1 MKPQM
6 PPSELSQAL
15 EPLRPEIY
23 RAIGFSLLISLL
35 ALSPT
40 VYMLEVY
47 DRVVNSR
54 SGVTLLMLTLMV
66 VLAYAVMELLEK
78 VRGALMRASGVRL
91 DAALSKRVYDAMFMG
106 FLKRQVGGNMQ
117 VLNDLKLVREFL
129 ANPALMA
136 VMEAPVAFVALA
148 LIFAINPLLGWSAV
162 VGAVVQVGITWMNE
176 RATRKPLMEANRAAM
191 GAQQFAD
198 ASLRN
203 AHVMESM
210 GMLDA
215 VHGHWQK
222 RQQEFLAL
230 QAQASEGAGYWTA
243 MSKLLQQIM
252 SSLLLGLGAW
262 LLLSNSLN
270 GGASMMII
278 GSVLGGR
285 VLAPLSQLVAQWNAV
300 VNVRSA
306 WMRLENLLAQV
317 PPKPEAMALPA
328 PKGYLTVEG
337 LMAGAPGTQVPI
349 VRGVQFGLAPGE
361 VLAVVGPSASGKT
374 TLARL
379 LVGLWPAMSGKV
391 RLDGADVH
399 TWDKKEL
406 GPYLGYLPQ
415 GVELLEGT
423 LAENIARFGD
433 VDMVQVEA
441 AARLVGLH
449 ELIMS
454 LPQGYNSPIGRDG
467 AMLSGGQ
474 RQRVGL
480 ARALYGKPVFVVLDE
495 PNSSLDEAG
504 DAALANAIAALK
516 QLGTT
521 FVVMTHRTSVLGV
534 ADKMLIMRDGAQQAF
549 GPRDDV
555 LAALQKARQP
565 ASVPVADGTTVTAP
579 AAPSAA

>member
-1 MKPQM
+1 MKPHS

-23 RAIGFSLLISLL
+23 RAIGFSLIISFL

-54 SGVTLLMLTLMV
+54 SDVTLLMLTLMV
-66 VLAYAVMELLEK
+66 MLAYAVMELLEK

-136 VMEAPVAFVALA
+136 VMEAPVALVALA
-148 LIFAINPLLGWSAV
+148 LIFAISPILGWSAV
-162 VGAVVQVGITWMNE
+162 AGALVQVAITWMNE
-176 RATRKPLMEANRAAM
+176 RASRKPLMEANRAAM
-191 GAQQFAD
+191 NAQQFAD

-215 VHGHWQK
+215 VHGQWQK
-222 RQQEFLAL
+222 RQKEFLGL
-230 QAQASEGAGYWTA
+230 QAQASEGAGFWSA
-243 MSKLLQQIM
+243 MSKLLQLVM
-252 SSLLLGLGAW
+252 TSLLLGLGAW
-262 LLLSNSLN
+262 LLLTNSLN
-270 GGASMMII
+270 GGASMMIV

-306 WMRLENLLAQV
+306 WERLEGLLAQV
-317 PPKPEAMALPA
+317 PPKPEAMSLPA
-328 PKGYLTVEG
+328 PKGYLSVEG
-337 LMAGAPGTQVPI
+337 LMAGAPGQQVPI
-349 VRGVQFGLAPGE
+349 VRGVQFGLAKGE

-379 LVGLWPAMSGKV
+379 LVGLWPALSGKV
-391 RLDGADVH
+391 RLDGADVF
-399 TWDKKEL
+399 TWDKSEL

-415 GVELLEGT
+415 GVELLEGS
-423 LAENIARFGD
+423 LAENIARFGE
-433 VDMVQVEA
+433 VDMAQVEA

-454 LPQGYNSPIGRDG
+454 MPQGYNSPIGRDG

-504 DAALANAIAALK
+504 DLALANAIAALK

-549 GPRDDV
+549 GPRDEV
-555 LAALQKARQP
+555 LAALQKAQQP
-565 ASVPVADGTTVTAP
+565 ASVAAP
-579 AAPSAA
+579 EKNTITAPSAA

>member
-1 MKPQM
+1 MKPQL

-23 RAIGFSLLISLL
+23 RAIGFSLLISFL

-54 SGVTLLMLTLMV
+54 SDVTLLMLTLIV
-66 VLAYAVMELLEK
+66 VLAYAVMGLLEK
-78 VRGALMRASGVRL
+78 VRSALMRASGVRL
-91 DAALSKRVYDAMFMG
+91 DAALSKRVYDAMFVG
-106 FLKRQVGGNMQ
+106 FLKRQVGGSMQ

-136 VMEAPVAFVALA
+136 VMEAPVALVALA
-148 LIFAINPLLGWSAV
+148 LIFAINPILGWSAV
-162 VGAVVQVGITWMNE
+162 VGALVQVSITWMNE
-176 RATRKPLMEANRAAM
+176 RATRKPLMEANRAALN
-191 GAQQFAD
+191 AQQFAD

-215 VHGHWQK
+215 VHGQWQK
-222 RQQEFLAL
+222 RQKEFLTL
-230 QAQASEGAGYWTA
+230 QAQASEGAGFWTA
-243 MSKLLQQIM
+243 MSKLLQLVM

-306 WMRLENLLAQV
+306 WSRLDGLLSQV
-317 PPKPEAMALPA
+317 PLKPEAMSLPA

-337 LMAGAPGTQVPI
+337 LMAGAPGQQVPI
-349 VRGVQFGLAPGE
+349 VRGVQFGLAKGE
-361 VLAVVGPSASGKT
+361 VLVVVGPSASGKT

-379 LVGLWPAMSGKV
+379 LVGLWHAMSGKV
-391 RLDGADVH
+391 RLDGADVFS
-399 TWDKKEL
+399 WDKSEL

-415 GVELLEGT
+415 GVELLEGS
-423 LAENIARFGD
+423 LAENIARFGE
-433 VDMVQVEA
+433 VDMAQVEA

-504 DAALANAIAALK
+504 DLALANAIAALK

-549 GPRDDV
+549 GPRDEV
-555 LAALQKARQP
+555 LAALQKAQQP
-565 ASVPVADGTTVTAP
+565 ASVAAP
-579 AAPSAA
+579 EKNTITAPSAA